1 MSKNNRNFEKNTE
14 LKEQCKKLLDLND
27 KVRYAGVLNEFGR
40 TLAGKMKTGL
50 VPLLSPRDAR
60 NEFFIHSMIFNLRKN
75 HRDSIGETEFIML
88 QSEKVNIVS
97 FIKRQLIYYL
107 TIERGVSLQ
116 ELNDIVNTIKQK
128 LETFEDFQSYE

>member
-1 MSKNNRNFEKNTE
+1 MSRDNRNFERNTK
-14 LKEQCKKLLDLND
+14 LKEQCKKLLDLNG
-27 KVRYAGVLNEFGR
+27 KIRYAGVLNEFGR

-50 VPLLSPRDAR
+50 VPFLSPREAR
-60 NEFFIHSMIFNLRKN
+60 NEFFIHSTIFNLRKN

-97 FIKRQLIYYL
+97 FIKKQLIYYL

-116 ELNDIVNTIKQK
+116 ELNDIVNTIKEK
-128 LETFEDFQSYE
+128 LETFEDIQTHD